1 VSEQEVV
8 SLNAWQAYLVCVVYI
23 GLACFLN
30 VMGPK
35 IIDKTS
41 QFFSL
46 SSLFPFVLFII
57 LALFSS
63 HFSFA
68 TLVDTSDRKSDVGLY
83 LSVLIWA
90 TCGYEYSG
98 FLAGS
103 HHHHP
108 PPPPPTTT
116 HSLWA
121 TIEALTRVWW

>member
-1 VSEQEVV
+1 VQEVV

-30 VMGPK
+30 VLGPK

-103 HHHHP
+103 PHHHHHATHP
-108 PPPPPTTT
+108 PPNPLTV
-116 HSLWA
+116 A
-121 TIEALTRVWW
+121 TIEALTPVWW